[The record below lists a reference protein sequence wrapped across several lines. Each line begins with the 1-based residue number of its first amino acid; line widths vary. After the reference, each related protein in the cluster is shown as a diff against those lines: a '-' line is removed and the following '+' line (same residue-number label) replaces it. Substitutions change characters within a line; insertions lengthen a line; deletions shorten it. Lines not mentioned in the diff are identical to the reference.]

1 MIPRLAARL
10 LLAFLT
16 LLLSTLLL
24 YVAIRLVPGTPWAH
38 DDATPPDRIA
48 RWMARH
54 HLDRSYLHGYLLWT
68 GQVLRG
74 DLGSSYT
81 VSAGRDVAS
90 LIASALPV
98 SLTLGTL
105 GFGAA
110 LGFSLIL
117 GLAAARRPGG
127 PSDRIGSALLYL
139 LNATPAFWIALL
151 GRDLFAV
158 RLGWLPPMG
167 AAPLDRA
174 EMAFFEGAAASL
186 PYWILPPACL
196 ALGSMA
202 FFFRFSR
209 AGLLDAVRSP
219 HVGAARARGLP
230 ELLIL
235 GRHALSTTMIHLI
248 TLLRLL
254 APAVIGGSVII
265 ERIFA
270 LPGIGRLF
278 FEAASQRDYPVVMG
292 VGLVMAITTIAA
304 SAAAD
309 LLYIVA
315 EPRLRE
321 GRDLRW

>member
-1 MIPRLAARL
+1 MIPRLAGRL

-24 YVAIRLVPGTPWAH
+24 YFAIRLIPGTPWAH

-48 RWMARH
+48 RWMDQH
-54 HLDRSYLHGYLLWT
+54 HLDRGFLHGYLLWT
-68 GQVLRG
+68 RQVLRG

-81 VSAGRDVAS
+81 VAAGKDVGS

-98 SLTLGTL
+98 SLALGTL

-110 LGFSLIL
+110 LGFSLLL
-117 GLAAARRPGG
+117 GLVAARRPGG
-127 PSDRIGSALLYL
+127 PGDRIGSALLYL
-139 LNATPAFWIALL
+139 LNAAPTFWIALL

-158 RLGWLPPMG
+158 RLGWLPPLG
-167 AAPLDRA
+167 AAPLDHA
-174 EMAFFEGAAASL
+174 EMGLFEGAVASL
-186 PYWILPPACL
+186 PFWILPPACL

-209 AGLLDAVRSP
+209 AGLLEAVKSP

-230 ELLIL
+230 EVLIL
-235 GRHALSTTMIHLI
+235 GRHALSTTLIHLI
-248 TLLRLL
+248 TLLGLL

-270 LPGIGRLF
+270 LPGVGRLF
-278 FEAASQRDYPVVMG
+278 FEAASQRDYPLLMG

-309 LLYIVA
+309 VLYMVA
-315 EPRLRE
+315 EPRLRD
-321 GRDLRW
+321 GRQLRW